1 MSRRI
6 SAAYSIPELP
16 LSFDFHIFIFFIF
29 SLSSDSQFILS
40 FSFFF
45 YSSMFTYLFYYR
57 VWLDARF
64 LRVVLGA
71 CKKRPRG
78 SAASSNLIVLLWS
91 LDF

>member
-6 SAAYSIPELP
+6 SAVYSIPELP

-29 SLSSDSQFILS
+29 SFSSDSQFILS

-45 YSSMFTYLFYYR
+45 YSLSFTYLFYYR
-57 VWLDARF
+57 VWLHARF
-64 LRVVLGA
+64 LRVVPGA

-78 SAASSNLIVLLWS
+78 SAASSNIIV
-91 LDF
+91 FFMEC